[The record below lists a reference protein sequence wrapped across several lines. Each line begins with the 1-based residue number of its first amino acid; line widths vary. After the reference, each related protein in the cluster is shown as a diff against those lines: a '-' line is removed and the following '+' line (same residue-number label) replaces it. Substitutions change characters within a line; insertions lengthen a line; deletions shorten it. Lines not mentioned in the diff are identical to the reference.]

1 MHIDHEKA
9 NVATNSRHR
18 KCIDCSIKGHQAK
31 IEGRREYKLSS
42 KSRTL
47 APLKITMFI
56 FTQIKGELEG
66 LERTKDEETKKFQSH
81 NIHFD
86 FQILVKIKEAIV
98 DVSSSCMELALKVVI
113 SVAKSLK
120 SFTYILLKLSSFV

>member
-18 KCIDCSIKGHQAK
+18 KYIDCSRKGYQTK
-31 IEGRREYKLSS
+31 NEGRREYKLSS

-47 APLKITMFI
+47 ASLNITILKFA
-56 FTQIKGELEG
+56 QIKGELEG